1 MKKRIFAILLCLL
14 LLLCGCSKADYAIKV
29 GDRTVTENDYYR
41 TMSILRSNY
50 LSADSEATDTKEY
63 WASAMDNGKTLS
75 ETTIEVVQD
84 HLIKSK
90 LYALQF
96 DKLGLSF
103 TAEEES
109 AIQNALSQTVEGLGG
124 MSKFNAYLQQTN
136 YTYDEF
142 LEEQFDTAK
151 KSKVLSYY
159 YGADGQKPV
168 KLQDIKDYYN
178 VHNAL
183 VKAVTILKVDKE
195 TGEKLSADELKKV
208 AQKAEDAYNAAITP
222 ADTDTFE
229 DVIAVY
235 GSYSDDTDSFIVND
249 SEGET
254 ELVKQILEMKV
265 GEVLKLENDDSY
277 YVFKRYDGTADDV
290 FTASIQLATLET
302 IRADEIETMLE
313 EWYEAADIKIN
324 KKIVKKYRPEKM
336 IQE

>member
-1 MKKRIFAILLCLL
+1 MKKNIVSILLCLIL
-14 LLLCGCSKADYAIKV
+14 LLSGCSKADYAIMV
-29 GDRTVTENDYYR
+29 GNHTVTENDYSR
-41 TMSILRSNY
+41 TMSSLRSNY
-50 LSADSEATDTKEY
+50 LSAESEATDTKEF
-63 WASAMDNGKTLS
+63 WTSATDNGKTLS
-75 ETTIEVVQD
+75 EATVEVVQE
-84 HLIKSK
+84 HLIESK

-96 DKLGLSF
+96 DKLELAF
-103 TAEEES
+103 TEEEENS
-109 AIQNALSQTVEGLGG
+109 IQSALSQTVESFGG
-124 MSKFNAYLQQTN
+124 MSKFNTYLQQTN

-159 YGADGQKPV
+159 YGADGKTPV

-195 TGEKLSADELKKV
+195 TGETLSADELKAV
-208 AQKAEDAYNAAITP
+208 AQKATDAYNAAITP

-235 GSYSDDTDSFIVND
+235 GSYSGDTDSFIVND

-254 ELVKQILEMKV
+254 ELVKQVLEMKV
-265 GEVLKLENDDSY
+265 GEVLKLENDDAY
-277 YVFKRYDGTADDV
+277 YIFKRYDGTADDV
-290 FTASIQLATLET
+290 FTATLQLTTLET
-302 IRADEIETMLE
+302 IRADEIEAMLE
-313 EWYEAADIKIN
+313 EWREAADIKIN

-336 IQE
+336 IQK